1 MFSMAFSKSR
11 ALRSTPIVVLM
22 LLGCGPLS
30 VLSQNQPGL
39 PAHAQ
44 SAMPPAARDLTRPQS
59 QPRLDV
65 DRDPI
70 PSPDPDEPISAST
83 GPSTSTGKPGDI
95 QKRNDGVYTMHQEV
109 DEVLLACAVV
119 DDKGQPASDL
129 KRGNFRVWEDGIP
142 QEITSFLHQDQA
154 VSLGII
160 VDNSGSMRDKRP
172 AVNAAALSLLRASN
186 PQDSSFIVN
195 FSDRAFLDQGFTSSL
210 DALNRALTRSD
221 SKGTTALYDA
231 VAASADELSNHAKL
245 PKEVLLVITDG
256 ADNASRLDLEQAV
269 HRVQILG
276 GPVVY
281 TIGLLFD
288 TSKEEAA
295 RARKELESLSQET
308 GGIAY
313 FPDSLQDVEP
323 IAVEVARDIR
333 DQYTIG
339 YRSSKPA
346 SLGGFRTVR
355 VEASESK
362 HRRLIVRTRSGYF
375 ANKPAPQRTQQAAEA
390 VKPAEATSPEPTT
403 KQ

>member
-1 MFSMAFSKSR
+1 MFSTAFSISR
-11 ALRSTPIVVLM
+11 TLRSTPLVALM
-22 LLGCGPLS
+22 LLGCGALPI
-30 VLSQNQPGL
+30 LSQSPTGQPTRQQPGI
-39 PAHAQ
+39 PA
-44 SAMPPAARDLTRPQS
+44 MRDLTRPQS

-70 PSPDPDEPISAST
+70 PSPDPDEPASAST
-83 GPSTSTGKPGDI
+83 TPSTGKPGEL
-95 QKRNDGVYTMHQEV
+95 QKRQDGVYTMHQEV

-119 DDKGQPASDL
+119 DDKGQTASDL
-129 KRGNFRVWEDGIP
+129 KRNNFRVWEDGIP

-172 AVNAAALSLLRASN
+172 AVNAAALSLLKASN

-195 FSDRAFLDQGFTSSL
+195 FSDHAFLDQGFTSNIE
-210 DALNRALTRSD
+210 ALNRALTRSD

-245 PKEVLLVITDG
+245 PKQVLLVITDG
-256 ADNASRLDLEQAV
+256 ADNASRLDLEQAI
-269 HRVQILG
+269 HRVQTLG

-288 TSKEEAA
+288 TNKEEAA
-295 RARKELESLSQET
+295 RARRELERMSQET

-313 FPDSLQDVEP
+313 FPDSLQDVDP
-323 IAVEVARDIR
+323 IAIEVARDIR

-339 YRSSKPA
+339 YRSSKAA

-355 VEASESK
+355 VEASEPR
-362 HRRLIVRTRSGYF
+362 HHRLIVRTRSGYY
-375 ANKPAPQRTQQAAEA
+375 ANKPAPQRTQTADAAKAAE
-390 VKPAEATSPEPTT
+390 TT
-403 KQ
+403 KPEDVTKQ

>member
-1 MFSMAFSKSR
+1 VSA
-11 ALRSTPIVVLM
+11 TPA
-22 LLGCGPLS
+22 GG
-30 VLSQNQPGL
+30 
-39 PAHAQ
+39 
-44 SAMPPAARDLTRPQS
+44 
-59 QPRLDV
+59 
-65 DRDPI
+65 
-70 PSPDPDEPISAST
+70 
-83 GPSTSTGKPGDI
+83 TGKTGEL
-95 QKRNDGVYTMHQEV
+95 QKRQDGVYTMHQEV

-119 DDKGQPASDL
+119 EEKGKPVSDL

-195 FSDRAFLDQGFTSSL
+195 FSDHAFLDQGFTSNIE
-210 DALNRALTRSD
+210 ALNRALARSD

-231 VAASADELSNHAKL
+231 VAASADELSNHGKL
-245 PKEVLLVITDG
+245 PKQVLLVITDG
-256 ADNASRLDLEQAV
+256 ADNASRLDLEQAIR
-269 HRVQILG
+269 RVQTLG

-288 TSKEEAA
+288 TGKEEAA
-295 RARKELESLSQET
+295 RARRELESMSQET

-313 FPDSLQDVEP
+313 FPDSVLDVEP
-323 IAVEVARDIR
+323 IALEVARDIR

-355 VEASESK
+355 VEATESR
-362 HRRLIVRTRSGYF
+362 HRRLIVRTRRGYY
-375 ANKPAPQRTQQAAEA
+375 ANKPAPQRTQTAEA
-390 VKPAEATSPEPTT
+390 AKPAEATKP
-403 KQ
+403 

>member
-1 MFSMAFSKSR
+1 MSSTAFSKSR
-11 ALRSTPIVVLM
+11 ALRSTPLVALV
-22 LLGCGPLS
+22 LLGCSPLPL
-30 VLSQNQPGL
+30 LSQNQPQSQPGL

-44 SAMPPAARDLTRPQS
+44 PAMPPATRDLTRPQS

-70 PSPDPDEPISAST
+70 VSPDPDE
-83 GPSTSTGKPGDI
+83 STSLSATPSATPGKPGDI
-95 QKRNDGVYTMHQEV
+95 QKRPDGVYTMHQEV

-119 DDKGQPASDL
+119 DEKGLAASDL
-129 KRGNFRVWEDGIP
+129 KRGDFRVWEDGLP
-142 QEITSFLHQDQA
+142 QQITSFLHQDQA

-160 VDNSGSMRDKRP
+160 VDNSGSMRDKRQ

-195 FSDRAFLDQGFTSSL
+195 FSDRAFLDQGFTSNIE
-210 DALNRALTRSD
+210 ALNRALTRTD

-245 PKEVLLVITDG
+245 PKQVLLVITDG
-256 ADNASRLDLEQAV
+256 ADNASRLDLEQAI
-269 HRVQILG
+269 HRVQTLG

-295 RARKELESLSQET
+295 RARKELESLSQNT

-355 VEASESK
+355 VEASEPR
-362 HRRLIVRTRSGYF
+362 HRRLIVRTRSGYY
-375 ANKPAPQRTQQAAEA
+375 ANKPAPQRTQTAEA
-390 VKPAEATSPEPTT
+390 AKPAEATKP
-403 KQ
+403 

>member
-1 MFSMAFSKSR
+1 MSSTAFSKSR
-11 ALRSTPIVVLM
+11 ALRSTPLVALM
-22 LLGCGPLS
+22 LLGCGPLP
-30 VLSQNQPGL
+30 VLLSQNQTGQPATPPGT
-39 PAHAQ
+39 
-44 SAMPPAARDLTRPQS
+44 RDLTRPQS

-65 DRDPI
+65 DHDPI
-70 PSPDPDEPISAST
+70 PSPDPEGTTSVSAT
-83 GPSTSTGKPGDI
+83 PAGGTGKTGEL
-95 QKRNDGVYTMHQEV
+95 QKRQDGVYTMHQEV

-119 DDKGQPASDL
+119 EEKGKPVSDL

-195 FSDRAFLDQGFTSSL
+195 FSDHAFLDQGFTSNIE
-210 DALNRALTRSD
+210 ALNRALARSD

-231 VAASADELSNHAKL
+231 VAASADELSNHGKL
-245 PKEVLLVITDG
+245 PKQVLLVITDG
-256 ADNASRLDLEQAV
+256 ADNASRLDLEQAIR
-269 HRVQILG
+269 RVQTLG

-288 TSKEEAA
+288 TGKEEAA
-295 RARKELESLSQET
+295 RARRELESMSQET

-313 FPDSLQDVEP
+313 FPDSVLDVEP
-323 IAVEVARDIR
+323 IALEVARDIR

-355 VEASESK
+355 VEATESR
-362 HRRLIVRTRSGYF
+362 HRRLIVRTRRGYY
-375 ANKPAPQRTQQAAEA
+375 ANKPAPQRTQTAEA
-390 VKPAEATSPEPTT
+390 AKPAEATKP
-403 KQ
+403 